1 MKKSL
6 AMNIIGIVF
15 AVFMLAVSI
24 IDVDEIQYDT
34 VQDYDKILEHVA
46 VMGKEPHSVIHKQAT
61 ENVINYITDE
71 LEEMGVVYDEN
82 AENLTAPTYTFQ
94 EGINSYDKFSEP
106 YNLKNIIIH
115 IPANSQNKSDEALLY
130 MMHHDSV
137 MQGGGASDDI
147 LAVGTSLETIRQ
159 LLAERATTEFT
170 NDIVFLFTDGE
181 EMGLLGADIFEE
193 SFEGY
198 NNLVSRTKLCVNLES
213 RGTSGSYIMFETA
226 KNNYA
231 TVEMFSKINEN
242 IFTSSLAN
250 MIYQAMP
257 NGTDFSEVKDI
268 MQGLNFA
275 NLGNGSN
282 YHTQDDSIDS
292 MADTYTTQQAKI
304 VWDILIGTK
313 DINLSE
319 LNSASEDAVFF
330 SYLNIATPYYNFS
343 IATIIGVIVL
353 IMLVISIVM
362 NIIYKNFS
370 VKNILK
376 SLIVLFASIILSA
389 LLVFGAYYLFSY
401 TAALLGVIA
410 FEAIGSI
417 TYSSTVLI
425 ICIMAFAMAC
435 SLVSVHFGKKYLKIT
450 ADEINMSVAYFY
462 ALLGIATSFLLI
474 QASYIFAISALIL
487 MGIQLAKQITLKFM
501 NKDISS
507 LNLELVAFGLISPL
521 LIPIIFLACIAL
533 GMNLAYVFGIVSA
546 IYLMVA
552 VPNISKFNMPVFL
565 SKKSDKNNVKAIS
578 LPLACT
584 LFTLALLTAFA
595 ATSKGDF
602 NRNYSKNNG
611 IDSNDAIVY
620 VQKLDANNSPIAAH
634 YQISDINAAPY
645 FMKEIDGFSYNE
657 LSKTYVREVENSLL
671 SDFSIEAKGEYV
683 FEKQDDGSVS
693 LEINKNV
700 EDSIIYIDFH
710 FGDNEVVNAQMILQ
724 DGTQYELV
732 LDEEQRSEIR
742 TDNSKLIFTGRDNSA
757 LSDDFAITI
766 YEYSVNNENLKGK
779 DIYAAFEN
787 SLVLDKANYIIAF
800 KYDFAMPA

>member
-1 MKKSL
+1 MKKSF
-6 AMNIIGIVF
+6 AISIIAVAF

-24 IDVDEIQYDT
+24 IDVDELQYDT

-46 VMGKEPHSVIHKQAT
+46 VMGKEPHSVVHKQAT

-71 LEEMGVVYDEN
+71 LDEMGVVYDEN
-82 AENLTAPTYTFQ
+82 AENLTTPTYTFQ
-94 EGINSYDKFSEP
+94 EGINSYDEFSEP
-106 YNLKNIIIH
+106 YSLKNIIIH
-115 IPANSQNKSDEALLY
+115 IPSNAQNKSEEALLY

-137 MQGGGASDDI
+137 PQGGGASDDV
-147 LAVGTSLETIRQ
+147 LAVATCIETVRRLID
-159 LLAERATTEFT
+159 ERSTTEFT

-181 EMGLLGADIFEE
+181 EAGLLGADIFEE
-193 SFEGY
+193 SFTGY
-198 NNLVSRTKLCVNLES
+198 DNLVDRTKFCVNLES

-231 TVEMFSKINEN
+231 TVEMFSEINEN

-250 MIYQAMP
+250 MIYQSMP

-343 IATIIGVIVL
+343 TATVIGFVL
-353 IMLVISIVM
+353 VIMLIISIVM
-362 NIIYKNFS
+362 NILYKSFS
-370 VKNILK
+370 MKNILK
-376 SLIVLFASIILSA
+376 SLIVLLVSIVLSA
-389 LLVFGAYYLFSY
+389 AVVYLAYYLFSY

-417 TYSSTVLI
+417 TYSSTALI
-425 ICIMAFAMAC
+425 ICIMAVAMAC
-435 SLVSVHFGKKYLKIT
+435 SLVSVHFGKKYLKIA
-450 ADEINMSVAYFY
+450 ADDINMGVAYFY
-462 ALLGIATSFLLI
+462 ALLGIATSFLLV

-487 MGIQLAKQITLKFM
+487 IGVQLAKQIALKFM
-501 NKDISS
+501 NKDISG
-507 LNLELVAFGLISPL
+507 LNLELLAFGLISPL
-521 LIPIIFLACIAL
+521 LIPVIFLACIAL
-533 GMNLAYVFGIVSA
+533 GMNLAYAFGVLSA

-552 VPNISKFNMPVFL
+552 APNITKFNMPVFL
-565 SKKSDKNNVKAIS
+565 SKKSDKNNIKAIT
-578 LPLACT
+578 LPLSCT
-584 LFTLALLTAFA
+584 LFALALLTAFV

-602 NRNYSKNNG
+602 NRNYSQNNG

-620 VQKLDANNSPIAAH
+620 VQKLDANNSPVAAH

-645 FMKEIDGFSYNE
+645 FMKEIDGFSYDE
-657 LSKTYVREVENSLL
+657 LSKNYVREVENSLL

-693 LEINKNV
+693 LTINKNI
-700 EDSIIYIDFH
+700 EDSIIYINYH
-710 FGDNEVVNAQMILQ
+710 FGDNEMVNAQMILQ

-742 TDNSKLIFTGRDNSA
+742 ADNSKLIFTGKDNSA
-757 LSDDFAITI
+757 LSDDFAITV

-787 SLVLDKANYIIAF
+787 SLVLDRANYIIAF
-800 KYDFAMPA
+800 KYAFAMPA